1 MFWNKKVECDGCDAK
16 IAERGAIFHR
26 GSYFC
31 NDTCRAS
38 WEVRN
43 PPRMARGEPAQL
55 RADLV
60 RTIECALDEYRR
72 ASAGPTVEQLAARMV
87 PIVGKSQAQY
97 QAQDRAEQRR
107 RFTEYTHECLPIVR
121 ALGYQHEAA
130 VLERFGFGAP
140 IRDVLWALE
149 SARQRATNQMINAT
163 TDARI
168 TETEPQRM

>member
-16 IAERGAIFHR
+16 IREHGAIFHR

-38 WEVRN
+38 WEARN
-43 PPRMARGEPAQL
+43 PPRMAHGEPAQL
-55 RADLV
+55 RAELV
-60 RTIECALDEYRR
+60 QTIDCAFDEYRR
-72 ASAGPTVEQLAARMV
+72 ASAGPTIDQLAARMV
-87 PIVGKSQAQY
+87 PVIGKSQAQF

-107 RFTEYTHECLPIVR
+107 RFTEYTHDCLPIVR
-121 ALGYQHEAA
+121 ALGYQHEVA

-140 IRDVLWALE
+140 IRDVLAALE
-149 SARQRATNQMINAT
+149 RARYLAMNQIASAT

-168 TETEPQRM
+168 TETEPHRM